1 MHTHIEIGVGKYIE
15 EKFSKAKSNILIS
28 TPEISLTLSKKLITY
43 LQNEINI
50 KIILSEA
57 ANNESKESIDLLNK
71 YQKENN
77 HGILEIKVVDSKQAA
92 LIHAKIYIIDEKI
105 AIIGSANL
113 TENSFYFLPEYI
125 IIHDEIEVVKQI
137 QKNFFQIWKKYR
149 NQSLQYVLKKKVSR
163 LIKQFKNK

>member
-15 EKFSKAKSNILIS
+15 ENFSKAKSNILIS

-57 ANNESKESIDLLNK
+57 ANNESKESINLLNK

-113 TENSFYFLPEYI
+113 TENGFYNFVEFIEIFKEKNYVNI
-125 IIHDEIEVVKQI
+125 IREDFNKL
-137 QKNFFQIWKKYR
+137 WK
-149 NQSLQYVLKKKVSR
+149 L
-163 LIKQFKNK
+163 FE